1 MKIHKVAVIAGD
13 GIGPEV
19 IAEGVKVLEAA
30 AKADGSFAFE
40 FTHFPWGCEYY
51 LKTGRMMPADALE
64 TLKGFDAIFLGAV
77 GYPGVPDHISLRDL
91 LLEIRHGFDEY
102 VNVRPV
108 KLLKGAP
115 CPLSGVKREEIFLTT
130 KQWTDVRGYEKTV
143 EAGEKALKALGT
155 DYIDLYLVHWPAVL
169 KYSAQWQEL
178 NAATWK
184 GFEKLYKDGKVRAI
198 GVSNFLPEHLAA
210 LKQQCE
216 IPPMVDQV
224 EFHPGY
230 IQKDVLDYCNQNN
243 IRMEAWSPL
252 GSGRML
258 ANPLLN
264 EIGAAHGKSAAQVC
278 VRYAIELGVVP
289 LPKSVHAER
298 LAANADVF
306 DFSLTA
312 EELAALNAMPETGY
326 SGYNPNDAP
335 AEQ

>member
-1 MKIHKVAVIAGD
+1 MNLADGYLLSNGVKIPCVGYGTWQTPAGD
-13 GIGPEV
+13 VARDSVVAALQCGYRHIDTATAYGNEASV
-19 IAEGVKVLEAA
+19 GEG
-30 AKADGSFAFE
+30 
-40 FTHFPWGCEYY
+40 
-51 LKTGRMMPADALE
+51 
-64 TLKGFDAIFLGAV
+64 
-77 GYPGVPDHISLRDL
+77 LR
-91 LLEIRHGFDEY
+91 
-102 VNVRPV
+102 
-108 KLLKGAP
+108 
-115 CPLSGVKREEIFLTT
+115 LSGVKREEIFLTT

-155 DYIDLYLVHWPAVL
+155 DYIDLYLVHWPAVQ

-312 EELAALNAMPETGY
+312 EELTALNAMPETGY

>member
-1 MKIHKVAVIAGD
+1 MNLADGYLLSNGVKIPCVGYGTWQTPAGD
-13 GIGPEV
+13 VARDSVVEALQCGYRHIDTATAYGNEASV
-19 IAEGVKVLEAA
+19 GEG
-30 AKADGSFAFE
+30 
-40 FTHFPWGCEYY
+40 
-51 LKTGRMMPADALE
+51 
-64 TLKGFDAIFLGAV
+64 
-77 GYPGVPDHISLRDL
+77 LR
-91 LLEIRHGFDEY
+91 
-102 VNVRPV
+102 
-108 KLLKGAP
+108 
-115 CPLSGVKREEIFLTT
+115 LSGVKREEIFLTT

-155 DYIDLYLVHWPAVL
+155 DYIDLYLVHWPAVQ

>member
-1 MKIHKVAVIAGD
+1 MMMNLADGYLLSNGVKIPCVGYGTWQTPAGD
-13 GIGPEV
+13 VARDSVVAALQCGYRHIDTATAYGNEASV
-19 IAEGVKVLEAA
+19 GEG
-30 AKADGSFAFE
+30 
-40 FTHFPWGCEYY
+40 
-51 LKTGRMMPADALE
+51 
-64 TLKGFDAIFLGAV
+64 
-77 GYPGVPDHISLRDL
+77 LR
-91 LLEIRHGFDEY
+91 
-102 VNVRPV
+102 
-108 KLLKGAP
+108 
-115 CPLSGVKREEIFLTT
+115 LSGVKREEIFLTT

-155 DYIDLYLVHWPAVL
+155 DYIDLYLVHWPAVQ

-298 LAANADVF
+298 LAANAGVF

>member
-1 MKIHKVAVIAGD
+1 MNLADGYLLSNGVKIPCVGYGTWQTPAGD
-13 GIGPEV
+13 VARDSVVAALQCGYRHIDTATAYGNEASV
-19 IAEGVKVLEAA
+19 GEG
-30 AKADGSFAFE
+30 
-40 FTHFPWGCEYY
+40 
-51 LKTGRMMPADALE
+51 
-64 TLKGFDAIFLGAV
+64 
-77 GYPGVPDHISLRDL
+77 LR
-91 LLEIRHGFDEY
+91 
-102 VNVRPV
+102 
-108 KLLKGAP
+108 
-115 CPLSGVKREEIFLTT
+115 LSGVKREEIFLTT

-155 DYIDLYLVHWPAVL
+155 DYIDLYLVHWPAVQ

-306 DFSLTA
+306 DFLLTA

>member
-1 MKIHKVAVIAGD
+1 MKTLADGYLLSNGVKIPCVGYGTWQTPAGD
-13 GIGPEV
+13 VARDSVVAALQCGYRHIDTATAYGNEASV
-19 IAEGVKVLEAA
+19 GEG
-30 AKADGSFAFE
+30 
-40 FTHFPWGCEYY
+40 
-51 LKTGRMMPADALE
+51 
-64 TLKGFDAIFLGAV
+64 
-77 GYPGVPDHISLRDL
+77 LR
-91 LLEIRHGFDEY
+91 
-102 VNVRPV
+102 
-108 KLLKGAP
+108 
-115 CPLSGVKREEIFLTT
+115 LSGVKREEIFLTT

-155 DYIDLYLVHWPAVL
+155 DYIDLYLVHWPAVQ

>member
-1 MKIHKVAVIAGD
+1 MMMNLADGYLLSNGVKIPCVGYGTWQTPAGD
-13 GIGPEV
+13 VARDSVVAALQCGYRHIDTATAYGNEASV
-19 IAEGVKVLEAA
+19 GEG
-30 AKADGSFAFE
+30 
-40 FTHFPWGCEYY
+40 
-51 LKTGRMMPADALE
+51 
-64 TLKGFDAIFLGAV
+64 
-77 GYPGVPDHISLRDL
+77 LR
-91 LLEIRHGFDEY
+91 
-102 VNVRPV
+102 
-108 KLLKGAP
+108 
-115 CPLSGVKREEIFLTT
+115 LSGVKREEIFLTT

-155 DYIDLYLVHWPAVL
+155 DYIDLYLVHWPAVQ

-312 EELAALNAMPETGY
+312 EELTALNAMPETGY

>member
-1 MKIHKVAVIAGD
+1 MMMNLADGYLLSNGVKIPCVGYGTWQTPAGD
-13 GIGPEV
+13 VARDSVVAALQCGYRHIDTATAYGNEASV
-19 IAEGVKVLEAA
+19 GEG
-30 AKADGSFAFE
+30 
-40 FTHFPWGCEYY
+40 
-51 LKTGRMMPADALE
+51 
-64 TLKGFDAIFLGAV
+64 
-77 GYPGVPDHISLRDL
+77 LR
-91 LLEIRHGFDEY
+91 
-102 VNVRPV
+102 
-108 KLLKGAP
+108 
-115 CPLSGVKREEIFLTT
+115 LSGVKREEIFLTT

-155 DYIDLYLVHWPAVL
+155 DYIDLYLVHWPAVQ

>member
-1 MKIHKVAVIAGD
+1 MMMNLADGYLLSNGVKIPCVGYGTWQTPAGD
-13 GIGPEV
+13 VARDSVVAALQCGYRHIDTATAYGNEASV
-19 IAEGVKVLEAA
+19 GEG
-30 AKADGSFAFE
+30 
-40 FTHFPWGCEYY
+40 
-51 LKTGRMMPADALE
+51 
-64 TLKGFDAIFLGAV
+64 
-77 GYPGVPDHISLRDL
+77 LR
-91 LLEIRHGFDEY
+91 
-102 VNVRPV
+102 
-108 KLLKGAP
+108 
-115 CPLSGVKREEIFLTT
+115 LSGVKREEIFLTT

-155 DYIDLYLVHWPAVL
+155 DYIDLYLVHWPAVQ

-306 DFSLTA
+306 DFLLTA

>member
-1 MKIHKVAVIAGD
+1 MKNLADSYLLSNGVKIACIGYGTWQTPAGD
-13 GIGPEV
+13 VARDSVVAALQCGYRHIDTATAYGNEASV
-19 IAEGVKVLEAA
+19 GEG
-30 AKADGSFAFE
+30 
-40 FTHFPWGCEYY
+40 
-51 LKTGRMMPADALE
+51 
-64 TLKGFDAIFLGAV
+64 
-77 GYPGVPDHISLRDL
+77 LR
-91 LLEIRHGFDEY
+91 
-102 VNVRPV
+102 
-108 KLLKGAP
+108 
-115 CPLSGVKREEIFLTT
+115 LSGVKREEIFLTT

-155 DYIDLYLVHWPAVL
+155 DYIDLYLVHWPAVQ

>member
-1 MKIHKVAVIAGD
+1 MMMNLADGYLLSNGVKIPCVGYGTWQTPAGD
-13 GIGPEV
+13 VARDSVVAALQCGYRHIDTATAYGNEASV
-19 IAEGVKVLEAA
+19 GEG
-30 AKADGSFAFE
+30 
-40 FTHFPWGCEYY
+40 
-51 LKTGRMMPADALE
+51 
-64 TLKGFDAIFLGAV
+64 
-77 GYPGVPDHISLRDL
+77 LR
-91 LLEIRHGFDEY
+91 
-102 VNVRPV
+102 
-108 KLLKGAP
+108 
-115 CPLSGVKREEIFLTT
+115 LSGVKREEIFLTT

-155 DYIDLYLVHWPAVL
+155 DYIDLYLVHWPAVQ

-298 LAANADVF
+298 LAANADVL